1 MLSCLNF
8 VASGKENPALQVEG
22 TTDAQERGYRGFF
35 LTKIGNSDAVG
46 SVAGKARNRVFV
58 VYYANWN
65 AHPAETAD
73 DAETLIVA
81 ADYDS
86 ARRSAQIKHGALP
99 QNTDG
104 WTNIHA
110 ATLPLT
116 EK

>member
-1 MLSCLNF
+1 
-8 VASGKENPALQVEG
+8 
-22 TTDAQERGYRGFF
+22 
-35 LTKIGNSDAVG
+35 
-46 SVAGKARNRVFV
+46 VFV

-65 AHPAETAD
+65 AHPAQTAD

-81 ADYDS
+81 ADYNG

-104 WTNIHA
+104 STDIHA
-110 ATLPLT
+110 ATFPVT